1 MLLTVRE
8 CSCSLT
14 DDDKG
19 VAVSAW
25 LSFITE
31 LAVVLSL
38 SQKGHKMQPFGPGIL
53 KGMYMGVRVIL

>member
-1 MLLTVRE
+1 MIYVNRRLSPRYMLLTVRE

-31 LAVVLSL
+31 LAVVLSQRGSL
-38 SQKGHKMQPFGPGIL
+38 CIPLVMDD
-53 KGMYMGVRVIL
+53 